1 MKKDFP
7 QREIRY
13 ISTLSGPVIDR
24 APQLYYFAAGICFVK
39 ADYKNRRKACLSY
52 CALIYFFMC
61 RFMDYSV
68 RKDFALIRKSV
79 FFLYYI
85 WILILEIVKAN
96 IQVMHFALTD
106 REVVEPVVV
115 EYRTR
120 LKTGLG
126 RVILAN
132 SITLTPGTITI
143 SLKGDKL
150 VIHCLDQSMAEGMD
164 DMIFEK
170 LLEKMESIS
179 GSAVPEKG

>member
-1 MKKDFP
+1 
-7 QREIRY
+7 
-13 ISTLSGPVIDR
+13 
-24 APQLYYFAAGICFVK
+24 
-39 ADYKNRRKACLSY
+39 
-52 CALIYFFMC
+52 
-61 RFMDYSV
+61 MDYSV
-68 RKDFALIRKSV
+68 RKDFPLIRKSV

-150 VIHCLDQSMAEGMD
+150 VIHCLDQSMAE
-164 DMIFEK
+164 
-170 LLEKMESIS
+170 
-179 GSAVPEKG
+179 

>member
-1 MKKDFP
+1 
-7 QREIRY
+7 
-13 ISTLSGPVIDR
+13 
-24 APQLYYFAAGICFVK
+24 
-39 ADYKNRRKACLSY
+39 
-52 CALIYFFMC
+52 
-61 RFMDYSV
+61 
-68 RKDFALIRKSV
+68 
-79 FFLYYI
+79 
-85 WILILEIVKAN
+85 
-96 IQVMHFALTD
+96 MHFALTD

-179 GSAVPEKG
+179 GSVVPEKE